1 MKLRCKFGGKNELS
15 IETEQEQ
22 SKVDRTYGVGGYT
35 EAKQVAHQRS
45 LQYLKKKKT
54 VTWSIKQ
61 GKWEFRISIEFSYIK
76 CIGSKYARLQWTG
89 E

>member
-1 MKLRCKFGGKNELS
+1 MKWRCKFGGKNGLS

-45 LQYLKKKKT
+45 LQSLKKT

-61 GKWEFRISIEFSYIK
+61 EKWEFRISIEFSYIK

>member
-1 MKLRCKFGGKNELS
+1 MGEKNELS

-22 SKVDRTYGVGGYT
+22 SKVDRIYGVGGDT

-45 LQYLKKKKT
+45 LQSFFFFKKKT